1 MEIFKPER
9 NQLDL
14 KFFNQLFVSN
24 IIDKNAL
31 KLKEIIAFL
40 CLNYKIHFSAV
51 VNVIYTFQSTT
62 VFHNQLKQLGTQ
74 STESSQYVLLE
85 KQPLQ
90 KLCEYKLN

>member
-24 IIDKNAL
+24 IIDKNVL

-40 CLNYKIHFSAV
+40 CLN
-51 VNVIYTFQSTT
+51 YTFQSTT

-74 STESSQYVLLE
+74 RAHSM
-85 KQPLQ
+85 
-90 KLCEYKLN
+90 CC